1 MPKYLYFVFLTL
13 TLTVLTFPAMGT
25 LYLYNMGTNTPKR
38 LRFLVFTVVLGSAPS
53 MGTPWLETKHDRVV
67 ICVDTE
73 VRFLW
78 FKYKLYYVL
87 SV

>member
-1 MPKYLYFVFLTL
+1 MGIWYLYK
-13 TLTVLTFPAMGT
+13 
-25 LYLYNMGTNTPKR
+25 MGTNTPKR

-53 MGTPWLETKHDRVV
+53 MGTPWLETKHDGVV
-67 ICVDTE
+67 ICVDSE

-87 SV
+87 SVWPLCILHSLSLYSLIYKLGL